1 MLQALFWKPG
11 IRKCTKETAPSLPE
25 ICSLSNSL
33 SMATSL
39 AQATTNAPQD
49 KHRNL
54 LLLSVPPL

>member
-11 IRKCTKETAPSLPE
+11 ICKCTKETAPSLPE

-39 AQATTNAPQD
+39 AQATTIAPQD

-54 LLLSVPPL
+54 LFLSVPPL